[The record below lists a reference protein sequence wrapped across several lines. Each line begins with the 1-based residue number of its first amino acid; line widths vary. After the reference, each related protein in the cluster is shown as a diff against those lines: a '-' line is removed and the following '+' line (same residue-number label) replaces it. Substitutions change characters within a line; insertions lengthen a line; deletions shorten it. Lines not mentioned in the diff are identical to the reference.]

1 MVFLTK
7 RETLVTFFGVDEKNA
22 NTCQERN
29 GRHIYQLVLC
39 SKSCFRLKL
48 CCPTF
53 GCWLDVRKAENFASD
68 KSGGSGGCRWNENC
82 CKCSSNQTFSEKN
95 IFNKLYTL
103 KELFIDWG
111 NLCNQKYQAQGFT
124 RSKLKN
130 LFYLRSSIVKALDH
144 FTEPWLQHHPNI

>member
-1 MVFLTK
+1 MIIKVGNSDYWCFYCLPQDCLPVENFEVGIPDGILNK
-7 RETLVTFFGVDEKNA
+7 RDTLVTFFGVDEKNA
-22 NTCQERN
+22 NTYQERN
-29 GRHIYQLVLC
+29 GRHIYQLVLY

-82 CKCSSNQTFSEKN
+82 CKCSSNQTFPEKN

-111 NLCNQKYQAQGFT
+111 NLCN
-124 RSKLKN
+124 
-130 LFYLRSSIVKALDH
+130 
-144 FTEPWLQHHPNI
+144 